1 MIFDAHVVAKKL
13 VEFSTAYLYKQTK
26 GHFDICGISSPIV
39 LKQRAICVEYIYET
53 TVLYRSIYS
62 IYSLIVLIR
71 RIGNCARKSTK
82 KCSKQYY
89 VACVY
94 ACNLGGLY
102 SGDKTASVRRT
113 HEFTPVF

>member
-1 MIFDAHVVAKKL
+1 MIFDAYVVAKKL

-26 GHFDICGISSPIV
+26 GHFDIYSISGPIV
-39 LKQRAICVEYIYET
+39 LKQRTICVEYVYET
-53 TVLYRSIYS
+53 TVLYYSIYS

-89 VACVY
+89 VACIY
-94 ACNLGGLY
+94 TYNLY
-102 SGDKTASVRRT
+102 ISV
-113 HEFTPVF
+113 